1 MICTTIQNKNL
12 EQILDALEGSEM
24 AEIRLDRCDLS
35 LREIEE
41 CFTSDVPLVATCR
54 IADLIASE
62 PSLQDAGLTPQ
73 SKEIKAAQIAEKRLC
88 KAIEAGARY
97 VDVEIEAPKQM
108 SKRVRN
114 VAHESGTVFI
124 RSFHDFEGTD
134 SLEALKAVVE
144 KCCYHG
150 ADMVKVV
157 TTACCQ
163 EDVDKVLS
171 LYDWCRATTV
181 SENEKIASLAE
192 GGLIAFCMGDAGR
205 QSRLDCLKAGAP
217 YTYAAVSEEE
227 AAAPGQWTA
236 SEMAAALYDGF
247 RFVGTCNSFGGKLH
261 QVPTNIEVPAAVSG
275 EKCIR
280 CIQESDNIVPNPEVP
295 CSKSFAQ
302 RAIIAAALA
311 SGTSHLRGYTPCG
324 DNEAAIRVA
333 ENLGAKVERNGG
345 ELIITG
351 IAASLGSLDTLPAGA
366 NSGVTPLQEG
376 SGHLTG
382 TDMCWEKS
390 SLSEDMVPGV
400 QTLHVGESGLLTR
413 MMIPVMA
420 QLCPDTVL
428 FTGEKTLLGRPL
440 TGACE
445 IMEALG
451 ANVTSVDHPVAVT
464 PSSVTHC
471 HSAAGA
477 PSPVAQS
484 QSRILA
490 SSVTNSSETIASDPL
505 PVTLGEAVS
514 QCPSVVTSSEA
525 EGRDERSSAPIR
537 VPLTVK
543 GPLTATRAEISG
555 KHGSQI
561 ISGLLMAL
569 PFSQKNTSLIVRE
582 PKSIPYM
589 FITVEV
595 LKKFGIKIGNDM
607 LGGRDFI
614 ESGGDWSLCTEIV
627 FKVKGGQRF
636 KAADI
641 DLEGDWSAA
650 ANFLVAGAI
659 FGKVEVE
666 GLDTTSLQADLSI
679 MDILMD
685 AGASLSL
692 LDGDKGSI
700 TVQRAPLKAFAVDAS
715 NCPDLFPIISVLAAF
730 CQGTS
735 RIAGVGRLANK
746 ESDRAKAIVE
756 MLTQMGVKSYV
767 EGDELLVEGHSLA
780 QRLLAHKGVK
790 AYVGG
795 DGLTEEGHG
804 FAHKVSGVASH
815 TVEASLDE
823 TSGIYAASASL
834 PGLLKGGEYTSHH
847 DHRMVM
853 ALKVASLGA
862 DSPIVID
869 DETCVE
875 KSFPDFLEM
884 FRRLD

>member
-12 EQILDALEGSEM
+12 DQILEVLESCEM
-24 AEIRLDRCDLS
+24 AEIRLDRSSLS
-35 LREIEE
+35 LRDIEE

-54 IADLIASE
+54 IADLIETE
-62 PSLQDAGLTPQ
+62 PALQDESLTPQ

-114 VAHESGTVFI
+114 VAHENGTVFI

-157 TTACCQ
+157 TTAHTQ
-163 EDVDKVLS
+163 EDADKVLS
-171 LYDWCRATTV
+171 LYDWCSGMSA

-192 GGLIAFCMGDAGR
+192 GGLITFCMGDAGR
-205 QSRLDCLKAGAP
+205 QSRLDCLRKGSP
-217 YTYAAVSEEE
+217 YTYAAVSEDE

-236 SEMAAALYDGF
+236 SEMASALYGDF
-247 RFVGTCNSFGGKLH
+247 HFVGTCSTFEGKMH
-261 QVPTNIEVPAAVSG
+261 AVPTKNGGPAALSG
-275 EKCIR
+275 VKCTRSNLEPGVVI
-280 CIQESDNIVPNPEVP
+280 SDPEVP

-333 ENLGAKVERNGG
+333 ENLGAKVDRNGG

-351 IAASLGSLDTLPAGA
+351 ISAALGDLATLPA
-366 NSGVTPLQEG
+366 NGVSDEPALLPEG
-376 SGHLTG
+376 Q
-382 TDMCWEKS
+382 DKS
-390 SLSEDMVPGV
+390 SLPEGVAPGLP
-400 QTLHVGESGLLTR
+400 TLHVGESGLLTR

-420 QLCPDTVL
+420 QLCPGPVV

-440 TGACE
+440 TGARE

-451 ANVTSVDHPVAVT
+451 ASVTSVDQ
-464 PSSVTHC
+464 
-471 HSAAGA
+471 SAAGV
-477 PSPVAQS
+477 PSPV
-484 QSRILA
+484 
-490 SSVTNSSETIASDPL
+490 
-505 PVTLGEAVS
+505 
-514 QCPSVVTSSEA
+514 
-525 EGRDERSSAPIR
+525 R
-537 VPLTVK
+537 VPLTVQ
-543 GPLTATRAEISG
+543 GPLAATRAEISG

-659 FGKVEVE
+659 FGKVEME

-685 AGASLSL
+685 AGASLSQ

-715 NCPDLFPIISVLAAF
+715 NCPDLFPIVSVLAAF

-756 MLTQMGVKSYV
+756 MLTQMGVKAYV
-767 EGDELLVEGHSLA
+767 EGDELMVEGHSLA
-780 QRLLAHKGVK
+780 QRLLAHK
-790 AYVGG
+790 AC
-795 DGLTEEGHG
+795 
-804 FAHKVSGVASH
+804 VASC
-815 TVEASLDE
+815 TPASQPD
-823 TSGIYAASASL
+823 
-834 PGLLKGGEYTSHH
+834 LLKGGKYTSHH

-875 KSFPDFLEM
+875 KSFPDFLDM
-884 FRRLD
+884 FSRLAKVE

>member
-12 EQILDALEGSEM
+12 DQILEALESCEM
-24 AEIRLDRCDLS
+24 AEIRLDRCSLS
-35 LREIEE
+35 LRDIEE

-54 IADLIASE
+54 IADLIATE
-62 PSLQDAGLTPQ
+62 PALQDESLTPQ

-114 VAHESGTVFI
+114 VAHENGTVFI

-157 TTACCQ
+157 TTAHTQ
-163 EDVDKVLS
+163 EDADKVLS
-171 LYDWCRATTV
+171 LYDWCSGMSA

-205 QSRLDCLKAGAP
+205 QSRLDCLRKGAP
-217 YTYAAVSEEE
+217 YTYAAVSEDE

-236 SEMAAALYDGF
+236 SEMASALYGDF
-247 RFVGTCNSFGGKLH
+247 HFVGTCSTFEGKMH
-261 QVPTNIEVPAAVSG
+261 AVPTKTGGPAALSG
-275 EKCIR
+275 VKCTRSNLEPGVVI
-280 CIQESDNIVPNPEVP
+280 SNPEVP

-333 ENLGAKVERNGG
+333 ENLGAKVDRNGG

-351 IAASLGSLDTLPAGA
+351 ISAALGDLATLPA
-366 NSGVTPLQEG
+366 NGVSDEPALLPGGQDKSFLPEG
-376 SGHLTG
+376 
-382 TDMCWEKS
+382 
-390 SLSEDMVPGV
+390 VAPGLP
-400 QTLHVGESGLLTR
+400 TLHVGESGLLTR

-420 QLCPDTVL
+420 QLCPGPVV

-440 TGACE
+440 TGARE

-451 ANVTSVDHPVAVT
+451 ASVTSADQ
-464 PSSVTHC
+464 
-471 HSAAGA
+471 SAAEV
-477 PSPVAQS
+477 PSPV
-484 QSRILA
+484 
-490 SSVTNSSETIASDPL
+490 
-505 PVTLGEAVS
+505 
-514 QCPSVVTSSEA
+514 
-525 EGRDERSSAPIR
+525 R
-537 VPLTVK
+537 VPLTVQ
-543 GPLTATRAEISG
+543 GPLAATRAEISG

-659 FGKVEVE
+659 FGRVEME

-685 AGASLSL
+685 AGASLSQ

-715 NCPDLFPIISVLAAF
+715 NCPDLFPIVSVLAAF

-756 MLTQMGVKSYV
+756 MLTQMGVKAYV
-767 EGDELLVEGHSLA
+767 EGDELMVEGHSLA
-780 QRLLAHKGVK
+780 QRLLAHK
-790 AYVGG
+790 AC
-795 DGLTEEGHG
+795 
-804 FAHKVSGVASH
+804 VASCSP
-815 TVEASLDE
+815 ASQ
-823 TSGIYAASASL
+823 
-834 PGLLKGGEYTSHH
+834 PGLLKGGKYTSHH

-875 KSFPDFLEM
+875 KSFPDFLDM
-884 FRRLD
+884 FSRIV

>member
-12 EQILDALEGSEM
+12 EQILEALEGCEM
-24 AEIRLDRCDLS
+24 AEMRLDRCDLS

-62 PSLQDAGLTPQ
+62 PSLQDEGLTPQ

-114 VAHESGTVFI
+114 VAHENGTVFI

-150 ADMVKVV
+150 ADVVKVV
-157 TTACCQ
+157 TMAHSQ
-163 EDVDKVLS
+163 ADVDRVLS
-171 LYDWCRATTV
+171 LYDWCHGVSA
-181 SENEKIASLAE
+181 SENEKIASLDE

-205 QSRLDCLKAGAP
+205 QSRLDSLRMGAP
-217 YTYAAVSEEE
+217 YTYAALSEDE
-227 AAAPGQWTA
+227 AAAPGQWDA
-236 SEMAAALYDGF
+236 AEMASALYDGF
-247 RFVGTCNSFGGKLH
+247 HFIESSGT
-261 QVPTNIEVPAAVSG
+261 
-275 EKCIR
+275 
-280 CIQESDNIVPNPEVP
+280 PEVP

-311 SGTSHLRGYTPCG
+311 SGVSHLRGYTPCG

-345 ELIITG
+345 ELTITG
-351 IAASLGSLDTLPAGA
+351 IAAGLEA
-366 NSGVTPLQEG
+366 LQ
-376 SGHLTG
+376 
-382 TDMCWEKS
+382 
-390 SLSEDMVPGV
+390 GV

-420 QLCPDTVL
+420 QLCPSQVE
-428 FTGEKTLLGRPL
+428 FTGEKTLLERPL
-440 TGACE
+440 TGARE
-445 IMEALG
+445 VMEALG
-451 ANVTSVDHPVAVT
+451 A
-464 PSSVTHC
+464 
-471 HSAAGA
+471 
-477 PSPVAQS
+477 
-484 QSRILA
+484 
-490 SSVTNSSETIASDPL
+490 TIASSGTNGNDEGASDP
-505 PVTLGEAVS
+505 V
-514 QCPSVVTSSEA
+514 
-525 EGRDERSSAPIR
+525 R

-636 KAADI
+636 EAADI
-641 DLEGDWSAA
+641 DLERDWSAA

-659 FGKVEVE
+659 FGKVEMD

-685 AGASLSL
+685 AGASLSQ
-692 LDGDKGSI
+692 LDGDKGTI

-756 MLTQMGVKSYV
+756 MLTQMGVKASV
-767 EGDELLVEGHSLA
+767 EGDELVVEGHSLA
-780 QRLLAHKGVK
+780 QRLLAQ
-790 AYVGG
+790 
-795 DGLTEEGHG
+795 
-804 FAHKVSGVASH
+804 
-815 TVEASLDE
+815 
-823 TSGIYAASASL
+823 
-834 PGLLKGGEYTSHH
+834 GLLKGGEYTSHH

-862 DSPIVID
+862 DGPISID
-869 DETCVE
+869 DEVCVE

-884 FRRLD
+884 FSRLV